1 MLWPRQSEE
10 QGALMM
16 MLSWVVDG
24 AALPD
29 PYAPFSNFHTKE
41 QRRLVLDAYR
51 SGDWAAQTMMEQ
63 FLE

>member
-1 MLWPRQSEE
+1 
-10 QGALMM
+10 MM

-63 FLE
+63 FPE